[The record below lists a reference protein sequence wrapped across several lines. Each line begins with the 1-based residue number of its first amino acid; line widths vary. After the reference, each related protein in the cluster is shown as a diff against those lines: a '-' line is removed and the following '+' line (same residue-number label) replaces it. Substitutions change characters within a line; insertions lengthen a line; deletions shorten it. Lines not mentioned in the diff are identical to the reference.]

1 MEPQRQVG
9 RPGVLGGLALSC
21 HPVPTSGVTALAA
34 VLSAAIGLSPGRTA
48 LVAITVLAGQ
58 LSIGWSNDA
67 IDAERDARTAR
78 ADKPVATGAVPRSAV
93 AVAAGGALAATIA
106 LSLAVG
112 VLAGAVHLLFVACG
126 WAYNLGLKSTA
137 VSFVP
142 YAIGFAAL
150 PSFVLL
156 ARPGAPAPPWWLA
169 GAGGLL
175 GIGAHLV
182 NVLPDLDDDRAT
194 GVRGW
199 PHRLGRRRSTATVAA
214 ALGTASLLLV
224 LAPPGSPNTGAL
236 GGVAL
241 ALAAAAAVAWLGFR
255 RPDSGR
261 MLLLGVIAVALID
274 IGLLVTGASRLR

>member
-1 MEPQRQVG
+1 MTFAA
-9 RPGVLGGLALSC
+9 ALVRSC
-21 HPVPTSGVTALAA
+21 HPVPTAGVTLLVTVLAA
-34 VLSAAIGLSPGRTA
+34 VVGHPAGRTT
-48 LVAITVLAGQ
+48 LVAAAVLTGQ

-93 AVAAGGALAATIA
+93 AVAAGGALAASIA

-126 WAYNLGLKSTA
+126 WAYNLGLKATA
-137 VSFVP
+137 VSFAP

-150 PSFVLL
+150 PSFVVL

-236 GGVAL
+236 GGLSL

-255 RPDSGR
+255 RPESGR

>member
-1 MEPQRQVG
+1 MTFAA
-9 RPGVLGGLALSC
+9 ALVRSC
-21 HPVPTSGVTALAA
+21 HPVPTAGVTLLATVLAA
-34 VLSAAIGLSPGRTA
+34 VVGHPAGRTT
-48 LVAITVLAGQ
+48 LVAAAVLTGQ

-126 WAYNLGLKSTA
+126 WAYNLGLKATA

-175 GIGAHLV
+175 GIGAHLA

-194 GVRGW
+194 GIRGW
-199 PHRLGRRRSTATVAA
+199 PHRLGRRRSTVTVAA

-224 LAPPGSPNTGAL
+224 LAPPGSPNAGAL
-236 GGVAL
+236 GGLAL
-241 ALAAAAAVAWLGFR
+241 ALAAAAGVAWLGFR
-255 RPDSGR
+255 RPASGR
-261 MLLLGVIAVALID
+261 VLLLGVIAVALID
-274 IGLLVTGASRLR
+274 IGLLVAGASRLR